1 MADPN
6 VRLAIRAAR
15 TYIAIVHCG
24 NPGRTAIPG
33 LPAHWNGNMSLNRH
47 NPFVAALSTLVE
59 PTPAAP
65 ATATQSTGAP
75 KTDQLTFR
83 ERLESWAALGPAFG
97 TAPDTPAIEL
107 PEEATIEATIEARVR
122 KLYPYYY

>member
-1 MADPN
+1 
-6 VRLAIRAAR
+6 
-15 TYIAIVHCG
+15 
-24 NPGRTAIPG
+24 
-33 LPAHWNGNMSLNRH
+33 MSLNRH
-47 NPFVAALSTLVE
+47 NPFVASLSTLVE

-65 ATATQSTGAP
+65 ATPAQAMGAR